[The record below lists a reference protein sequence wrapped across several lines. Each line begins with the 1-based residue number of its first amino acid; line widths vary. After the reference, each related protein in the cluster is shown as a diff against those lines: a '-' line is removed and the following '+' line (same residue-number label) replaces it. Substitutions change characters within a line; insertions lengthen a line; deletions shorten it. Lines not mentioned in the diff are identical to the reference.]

1 MSEIPE
7 EGGTLPLDQW
17 EEHSYERGQ
26 YGPDDRAGVDAV
38 FEHGSMTLAVRPVR
52 YECRE
57 GEEEI
62 RGLTT
67 DLDRSR
73 QPVAM
78 LPDVAPLT
86 AFATVAEFRPY
97 STRESDVVCVAR
109 DADDALAAALWLA
122 AGSTDDRDLQQH
134 VRLHRGEGL
143 ARSIASVS
151 DDDVVE
157 TLFADE
163 PDRCILSGRP
173 TSGHRVELPYRYVPE
188 LDGCK
193 RTPRGVPRIP
203 STIGS
208 LVGVVSHTEWE
219 AHDLEAVE
227 FDAALERLDPGTWTL
242 NEDVLRAV
250 GGANAANFAFERLG
264 AGHSDILHLS

>member
-1 MSEIPE
+1 MSDIHGES
-7 EGGTLPLDQW
+7 GTLALEEW
-17 EEHSYERGQ
+17 NEHSYERGQ
-26 YGPDDRAGVDAV
+26 YGPDERAGVDAT
-38 FEHGSMTLAVRPVR
+38 FERGSMTLAVRPVR

-73 QPVAM
+73 EPVAM

-109 DADDALAAALWLA
+109 DADDALAGALWLA

-143 ARSIASVS
+143 ARSVAPVS

-157 TLFADE
+157 TVFADE

-173 TSGHRVELPYRYVPE
+173 TSGHRIELPYRYVPTLE
-188 LDGCK
+188 GCR

-208 LVGVVSHTEWE
+208 LIGVVSHTEWE
-219 AHDLEAVE
+219 ANDLDAVE

-242 NEDVLRAV
+242 DEDVLRAV

-264 AGHSDILHLS
+264 ADQSDFLSLS